1 MRSKI
6 AILYLVLLALGGSS
20 LYAQGLKSYIRR
32 ANKLY
37 QAKDYAGAT
46 QEYRRALLRDSLS
59 GKANFGISAASYGQ
73 GRYDE
78 AKDYLERAAQDPRL
92 TPRQQAGVL
101 HNLGNVA
108 MQKKDYQSAVQS
120 YEEALIRNPEDDN
133 TRYNLALAQKL
144 LQQQNKNNKSQSE
157 QGQDQ
162 NKPDQKPQQGKDKQG
177 QPNEQ
182 RSGELSK
189 EQAEQILRS
198 FRTDDDKT
206 RRRVEQEQRQQQN
219 SSNKNKKRW

>member
-6 AILYLVLLALGGSS
+6 AILYLVLLVLGGSS

-59 GKANFGISAASYGQ
+59 GKANFGISAAAYGQ

-120 YEEALIRNPEDDN
+120 YEEALIRNPEG
-133 TRYNLALAQKL
+133 RQYAL
-144 LQQQNKNNKSQSE
+144 
-157 QGQDQ
+157 
-162 NKPDQKPQQGKDKQG
+162 
-177 QPNEQ
+177 QPCPGAEAPAA
-182 RSGELSK
+182 
-189 EQAEQILRS
+189 AEQ
-198 FRTDDDKT
+198 
-206 RRRVEQEQRQQQN
+206 E
-219 SSNKNKKRW
+219 